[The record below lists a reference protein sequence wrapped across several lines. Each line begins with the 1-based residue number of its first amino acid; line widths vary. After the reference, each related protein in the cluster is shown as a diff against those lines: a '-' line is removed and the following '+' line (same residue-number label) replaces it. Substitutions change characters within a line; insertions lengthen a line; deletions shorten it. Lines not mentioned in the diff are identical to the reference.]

1 MYLHMIGRIMGLQ
14 PVRGL
19 LSISVGRSRVDVCC
33 VLSLDAPRLV
43 LISGLD
49 DTCCWSAPLKFAGTA
64 ATSRMATLHVVPDG
78 DRNLPPPVQG
88 RGQDLLPAGVL
99 KYTPLSP

>member
-1 MYLHMIGRIMGLQ
+1 
-14 PVRGL
+14 
-19 LSISVGRSRVDVCC
+19 
-33 VLSLDAPRLV
+33 
-43 LISGLD
+43 
-49 DTCCWSAPLKFAGTA
+49 
-64 ATSRMATLHVVPDG
+64 MATLHVVPDG